1 MGDFFSRL
9 PRKKKLLLLQYSL
22 FRWENAVLL
31 AGGGLLTVLLPAPLL
46 WWPAWGWLALSS
58 LGVAAVT
65 GASLTNPA
73 AANRLLLEDFQGKYS
88 PARLRDPDLHRDVEM
103 SLEYQ
108 RRIENRVRAKDS
120 DILWD
125 CPEETANQLEDWV
138 DNIFQLSLRLDAYR
152 RDKLLAQQRVEVPK
166 ALAARRARRERENNE
181 ELQKESDLAIEST
194 QKQWDALQALDHTMK
209 KAEIQLE
216 QSLAALATINSQVGL
231 IEAQDADTGRSSRLR
246 SDIQEQVNRLNDLV
260 SSINEV
266 YNYHTK
272 GIG

>member
-1 MGDFFSRL
+1 MSDFFSRL

-31 AGGGLLTVLLPAPLL
+31 AGGGLLSFLFPAPFL
-46 WWPAWGWLALSS
+46 WWPAWGWMALSS
-58 LGVAAVT
+58 LGVLTVT
-65 GASLTNPA
+65 GTSLTNPA
-73 AANRLLLEDFQGKYS
+73 AANRLLLEDFQGKYH
-88 PARLRDPDLHRDVEM
+88 PALLRDPELRRDVEM

-108 RRIENRVRAKDS
+108 RRIENRVRTKAA

-125 CPEETANQLEDWV
+125 SPEETANQLEDWI
-138 DNIFQLSLRLDAYR
+138 DNIFQLSLRIDAYR
-152 RDKLLAQQRVEVPK
+152 RDALLAQQRADVPK
-166 ALAARRARRERENNE
+166 ALAARRARLEREKNE
-181 ELQKESDLAIEST
+181 DLRKESDLAIEST
-194 QKQWDALQALDHTMK
+194 RKQWDALQALDHTMK

-231 IEAQDADTGRSSRLR
+231 IEAQDADTGRSTRLR
-246 SDIQEQVNRLNDLV
+246 ADIQEQVNRLNDLV
-260 SSINEV
+260 TSINEV